1 MHSPKDEDALTSS
14 ELNAVSIVLRSKEE
28 HKNYNNL
35 NNEFSKRMK
44 EISNNEKATSSRTCD
59 KDNVDSED
67 DNLNENK
74 KRIMKRLNKFED
86 KVYLFM
92 LGIGLKITRTI
103 EEILDDYRIL
113 FWQEQIN
120 KIHII

>member
-74 KRIMKRLNKFED
+74 KRIMKSHLFIYAWNWFED
-86 KVYLFM
+86 NA
-92 LGIGLKITRTI
+92 
-103 EEILDDYRIL
+103 DDWRNFGRL
-113 FWQEQIN
+113 SNTFLARA
-120 KIHII
+120 